1 MRPTKYLPGPSLL
14 LTTLGSLAFFSA
26 PVLGQDDK
34 TSDDK
39 KSTPKATPV
48 DNKSTPTPSPSPSA
62 KSTPSATPK
71 DSPTSESSTPS
82 AKSTPSPTTDEKKSS
97 SSKIS
102 ISNTGSLVT
111 SDPTGQ
117 PTITGG
123 SQVTTG
129 NELTGFP
136 TLTGPGGIPTYPA
149 PSVPPTKNAPFMQQ
163 SSMPDGSVFIIVGSI
178 LGAFGLAILLWRG
191 IVSLLL
197 HRSVERAAK
206 AQHDANAKAGFPAP
220 PAPFYKYTDQGSTM
234 SLGGAG
240 GAAAGRGVRRTN
252 RGPIPS
258 STPSHSNLFFS
269 PTAANNSGSGNRG
282 SAFLPSGFYASNS
295 PSAPPNQTNSISLNN
310 LRPDSRGH
318 YANVSRNTLGPSP
331 PDSPQYAPRR
341 DASGMSTSSVN
352 LSALPPGQRAPS
364 AYLEDLLGDDPNAF
378 PPPQMPPSTGPR
390 NSTGGGRTNSPLT
403 RF

>member
-14 LTTLGSLAFFSA
+14 LTTLGSLALFSS
-26 PVLGQDDK
+26 PVLAQDDK
-34 TSDDK
+34 ATDDK
-39 KSTPKATPV
+39 KTTPA
-48 DNKSTPTPSPSPSA
+48 DNKSTPTPSPSA
-62 KSTPSATPK
+62 KTTPSATPN
-71 DSPTSESSTPS
+71 DSPTTDKSTPS
-82 AKSTPSPTTDEKKSS
+82 AKSTPSPTPDEKQSS
-97 SSKIS
+97 SSTIS
-102 ISNTGSLVT
+102 TASSVT
-111 SDPTGQ
+111 SQ
-117 PTITGG
+117 PTSQSTITSG
-123 SQVTTG
+123 SSVTKG
-129 NELTGFP
+129 EELTGFP

-234 SLGGAG
+234 SLGGG
-240 GAAAGRGVRRTN
+240 GAAAAGRGVRRTN
-252 RGPIPS
+252 RGPVPS

-269 PTAANNSGSGNRG
+269 PTAANNGSSGNRG

-295 PSAPPNQTNSISLNN
+295 PNAPPNQTNSISLNN

-341 DASGMSTSSVN
+341 DVSGMSTSSVN
-352 LSALPPGQRAPS
+352 LSSPPAGQRAPS
-364 AYLEDLLGDDPNAF
+364 AYLEDLLADDPNAF

-390 NSTGGGRTNSPLT
+390 NSLGGGRTNSPLS